1 MINKKY
7 IMLKVGLTGGI
18 GSGKSTVAAIF
29 ETLGVPVYYA
39 DKEAKRLMIEDEGL
53 IQSIKNLLGEESYI
67 NGILNREYIA
77 AIVFNDPKKLEQLNQ
92 LIHPLTVSDS
102 LNWMSQQTTPYAIKE
117 AALIF
122 ESHSESHLNVNIG
135 VTSPESLRIKRI
147 MERDGIDE
155 VAVRQRMSRQ
165 MSEEEKMK
173 RCDFVIK
180 NDESI
185 LLTPQ
190 VIRIHEKL
198 IKMAAD
204 KSILA

>member
-1 MINKKY
+1 
-7 IMLKVGLTGGI
+7 MLKVGLTGGI

-77 AIVFNDPKKLEQLNQ
+77 SVVFNNKEKLEQLNQ
-92 LIHPLTVSDS
+92 LIHPLTVADS
-102 LNWMSQQTTPYAIKE
+102 LKWMSQQTTPYSIKE

-122 ESHSESHLNVNIG
+122 ESNSESHLDVIIG
-135 VTSPESLRIKRI
+135 VTSSESLRIKRV
-147 MERDGIDE
+147 MDRDGIDE
-155 VAVRQRMSRQ
+155 AAVRQRMSRQ
-165 MSEEEKMK
+165 ISEAEKIK
-173 RCDFVIK
+173 RCDFVIH
-180 NDESI
+180 NDESN

-190 VIRIHEKL
+190 VIRTHETL
-198 IKMAAD
+198 IKLAAD
-204 KSILA
+204 KVTLA

>member
-1 MINKKY
+1 
-7 IMLKVGLTGGI
+7 MLKVGLTGGI

-29 ETLGVPVYYA
+29 ETLGIPVYYA

-122 ESHSESHLNVNIG
+122 ESKSESHLDVIIC
-135 VTSPESLRIKRI
+135 VSSPEPLRIKRV
-147 MERDGIDE
+147 MERDRINED
-155 VAVRQRMSRQ
+155 AVRQRMSHQ
-165 MSEEEKMK
+165 MSEEEKIK
-173 RCDFVIK
+173 RCDFVIT
-180 NDESI
+180 NDEPF
-185 LLTPQ
+185 LLTRQ
-190 VIRIHEKL
+190 VILIHKKL
-198 IKMAAD
+198 IE
-204 KSILA
+204 LATQKATLA

>member
-1 MINKKY
+1 
-7 IMLKVGLTGGI
+7 MLKVGLTGGI

-29 ETLGVPVYYA
+29 ETLGTPVYYA
-39 DKEAKRLMIEDEGL
+39 DKEAKRLMIEDKGL
-53 IQSIKNLLGEESYI
+53 NQSIKNLLGDESYI

-77 AIVFNDPKKLEQLNQ
+77 SIIFKDKEKLEQLNQ
-92 LIHPLTVSDS
+92 LIHPLTVANS
-102 LNWMSQQTTPYAIKE
+102 LKWMSQQTEPYAIKE

-122 ESHSESHLNVNIG
+122 ESNSESHLNVIIG

-173 RCDFVIK
+173 RCDFVIT
-180 NDESI
+180 NDELI

-190 VIRIHEKL
+190 VIRIHETL
-198 IKMAAD
+198 IKMSAD

>member
-1 MINKKY
+1 
-7 IMLKVGLTGGI
+7 MLKVGLTGGI

-29 ETLGVPVYYA
+29 ETLGIPVYYA

-122 ESHSESHLNVNIG
+122 ESKSESHLDVIIC
-135 VTSPESLRIKRI
+135 VSSPESLRIKRV
-147 MERDGIDE
+147 MERDGINED
-155 VAVRQRMSRQ
+155 AVRQRMSRQ
-165 MSEEEKMK
+165 MSEEEKIK
-173 RCDFVIK
+173 KCDFIIT
-180 NDESI
+180 NDEI
-185 LLTPQ
+185 NLLTPQ
-190 VIRIHEKL
+190 VIRAHELL
-198 IKMAAD
+198 IKKAAA
-204 KSILA
+204 KATLA

>member
-1 MINKKY
+1 
-7 IMLKVGLTGGI
+7 MLKVGLTGGI
-18 GSGKSTVAAIF
+18 GSGKSTVDAIF
-29 ETLGVPVYYA
+29 ETLGTPVYYA
-39 DKEAKRLMIEDEGL
+39 DKEAKRLMIEDKGL
-53 IQSIKNLLGEESYI
+53 NQSIKNLLGDESYI

-77 AIVFNDPKKLEQLNQ
+77 SIIFKDKEKLEQLNQ
-92 LIHPLTVSDS
+92 LIHPLTVANS
-102 LNWMSQQTTPYAIKE
+102 LKWMSQQTEPYAIKE

-122 ESHSESHLNVNIG
+122 ESNSESHLNVIIG

-173 RCDFVIK
+173 RCDFVIT
-180 NDESI
+180 NDELI

-190 VIRIHEKL
+190 VIRIHETL
-198 IKMAAD
+198 IKMSAD

>member
-1 MINKKY
+1 
-7 IMLKVGLTGGI
+7 MLKVGLTGGI
-18 GSGKSTVAAIF
+18 GSGKSTVAAMF
-29 ETLGVPVYYA
+29 ETSGTPVYYA
-39 DKEAKRLMIEDEGL
+39 DKEAKRLMIEDKGL
-53 IQSIKNLLGEESYI
+53 NQSIKNLLGDESYI

-77 AIVFNDPKKLEQLNQ
+77 SIIFKDKEKLEQLNQ
-92 LIHPLTVSDS
+92 LIHPLTVANS
-102 LNWMSQQTTPYAIKE
+102 LKWMSQQTEPYAIKE

-122 ESHSESHLNVNIG
+122 ESNSESHLNVIIG

-165 MSEEEKMK
+165 MSEKEKMK
-173 RCDFVIK
+173 RCDFVIT
-180 NDESI
+180 NDELI

-190 VIRIHEKL
+190 VIRIHETL
-198 IKMAAD
+198 IKMSAD